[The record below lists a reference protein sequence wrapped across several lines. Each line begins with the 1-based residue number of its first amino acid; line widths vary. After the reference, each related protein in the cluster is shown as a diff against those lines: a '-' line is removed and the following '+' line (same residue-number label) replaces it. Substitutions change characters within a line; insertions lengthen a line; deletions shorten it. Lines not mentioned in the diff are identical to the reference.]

1 MRWAIVALAAVGT
14 IIAVDGCGSSSGQT
28 LAATR
33 IRGRTLTIYA
43 SAPLRGPST
52 VSGEAV
58 INGAKLALDEVHG
71 RIGEY
76 RIALKILDDATV
88 ARGGW
93 DPGQTTINVRVA
105 VVDPTTIGYVG
116 DFNSGASAIS
126 IPPLNRAGIPQVSP
140 TSAAVG
146 LTSAALGAQP
156 GEPLKYY
163 PTGIRTFARV
173 VPNDRIQAIAQ
184 VRVQQ
189 EMGCTSTFVLN
200 DGEVDGSDA
209 ARSFVVAAM
218 AAHLHL
224 AGIAMFVRQAKSYKA
239 LASGIAHIAPDCV
252 MIAADTESG
261 AAVLTTDLAAA
272 MPTVKIF
279 GTAGLAESTYADPS
293 QGGIPPSVDSRVVI
307 TSPALG
313 LNEYPPS
320 ARAFDTAYTR
330 RFGPPQPDAIFG
342 YEAMSLML
350 DGIKRAT
357 DDGTAPAVRSEVRRA
372 IFATRDR
379 HSVLGT
385 YSINRNGDTTLL
397 RYGIWG
403 IVEGHLTFW
412 EAIKA

>member
-1 MRWAIVALAAVGT
+1 
-14 IIAVDGCGSSSGQT
+14 
-28 LAATR
+28 
-33 IRGRTLTIYA
+33 
-43 SAPLRGPST
+43 
-52 VSGEAV
+52 
-58 INGAKLALDEVHG
+58 
-71 RIGEY
+71 
-76 RIALKILDDATV
+76 
-88 ARGGW
+88 
-93 DPGQTTINVRVA
+93 
-105 VVDPTTIGYVG
+105 
-116 DFNSGASAIS
+116 
-126 IPPLNRAGIPQVSP
+126 
-140 TSAAVG
+140 
-146 LTSAALGAQP
+146 
-156 GEPLKYY
+156 
-163 PTGIRTFARV
+163 
-173 VPNDRIQAIAQ
+173 
-184 VRVQQ
+184 
-189 EMGCTSTFVLN
+189 
-200 DGEVDGSDA
+200 
-209 ARSFVVAAM
+209 
-218 AAHLHL
+218 
-224 AGIAMFVRQAKSYKA
+224 
-239 LASGIAHIAPDCV
+239 
-252 MIAADTESG
+252 
-261 AAVLTTDLAAA
+261 

-293 QGGIPPSVDSRVVI
+293 QGGIPLSVDSRVVI